1 MWEERKKQNPE
12 EPSHAVVS
20 VNVQQ
25 SVLRMCVYLHK
36 EESVCQSADLTVSFT
51 PLLFIFSL
59 LKRRNV
65 ESVIIDSGF
74 VKGKNHEEKVRQKDI
89 STKRQHKLHTL
100 LSFVTTITAF
110 TQYLEIFFQTMRRI
124 HVAYLASLHCTPTLY
139 F

>member
-1 MWEERKKQNPE
+1 MRACGCVCVCGFECGGGDSHTCACRALVLITYVGGEKKQNPE

-65 ESVIIDSGF
+65 ERVIIESRF
-74 VKGKNHEEKVRQKDI
+74 VKGKN
-89 STKRQHKLHTL
+89 
-100 LSFVTTITAF
+100 
-110 TQYLEIFFQTMRRI
+110 
-124 HVAYLASLHCTPTLY
+124 
-139 F
+139 